1 MAQTRAEQ
9 LFNIKAIDV
18 AAHHLQP
25 TSQLGKQ
32 DSVQSIQTSHR
43 LDILYA
49 WLTGADPTTSSSS
62 SEHVEADYSLLS
74 GNVMDLGCGQG
85 DQTGALA
92 ALLAAH
98 PDRFN
103 KDARTA
109 KVVGVDPAPP
119 TYGSPYTLQQAQ
131 EHLSSSTALSNHL
144 EFLLG
149 NTGPE
154 ALKMQT
160 FNTVVLSHSSW
171 YFPSAQILNH
181 TLRAIKKAGVKHLL
195 LAEWAMTASHPNAV
209 PHLLAALLQAQSPI
223 EGGNVQTPL
232 SAEQLKQVALDAG
245 WKVHRELAFLPA
257 EKLHD
262 GAWEID
268 IAREAADQALKLD
281 TGRDRIAQ
289 KLVRSVQA
297 TRYAL
302 DETAKR
308 CATQIRSMDVWTAVL
323 TPA

>member
-1 MAQTRAEQ
+1 MTQTRAEQ

-32 DSVQSIQTSHR
+32 DSIQSIQTSHR

-62 SEHVEADYSLLS
+62 SDNFEADYSLLS

-98 PDRFN
+98 PDRFS
-103 KDARTA
+103 KDGCSARII
-109 KVVGVDPAPP
+109 GVDPAPP

-131 EHLSSSTALSNHL
+131 EHLSSSSALSNHL
-144 EFLLG
+144 EFVLG
-149 NTGPE
+149 KTGSE
-154 ALKMQT
+154 ALKMHT
-160 FNTVVLSHSSW
+160 FSTVVLSHSSW
-171 YFPSAQILNH
+171 YFPSAQVLKQ
-181 TLRAIKKAGVKHLL
+181 TLRAIKEAGVKHLL
-195 LAEWAMTASHPNAV
+195 LAEWAMTASHPNAL
-209 PHLLAALLQAQSPI
+209 PHLLAALLQGQSPV

-245 WKVHRELAFLPA
+245 WNVQRELTFLPA

-268 IAREAADQALKLD
+268 MAREAADEATKLD
-281 TGRDRIAQ
+281 TDGDRIKQ
-289 KLVRSVQA
+289 KLVQSVQA

-302 DETAKR
+302 DEAVKR
-308 CATQIRSMDVWTAVL
+308 CGKQTRSMDVWTAVL